1 MSSFVISN
9 KYPCFADELSKMGH
23 NVIYSDTVKAF
34 PQPEQAH
41 ADMQILTINNTVFV
55 LQECEKLKTLPY
67 KENLIICKNKAGKK
81 YPENILLNFL
91 FFNNKLYGKVSAID
105 PTLYKYCVK
114 NDIEIVNINQ
124 GYARCSTLILNNRTA
139 VTADISIKNA
149 LEKDGAEVL
158 LISSGD
164 IKLEGYD
171 YGFIGGASG
180 KISDNTVVFFGNA
193 EMHPCY
199 SSIKEL
205 CLKNKIE
212 IKNEQIKFNKQ
223 LIFDEF
229 SDKNKVKVI
238 TTQPYRGY
246 ILDRNGKFF
255 LRFYFCK
262 RI

>member
-23 NVIYSDTVKAF
+23 NVIFSDTVKAF

-81 YPENILLNFL
+81 YPENVLLNFL
-91 FFNNKLYGKVSAID
+91 FFNDKLYGKVSAID

-171 YGFIGGASG
+171 YGFIGVAS
-180 KISDNTVVFFGNA
+180 
-193 EMHPCY
+193 E
-199 SSIKEL
+199 
-205 CLKNKIE
+205 
-212 IKNEQIKFNKQ
+212 
-223 LIFDEF
+223 
-229 SDKNKVKVI
+229 
-238 TTQPYRGY
+238 YRR
-246 ILDRNGKFF
+246 L
-255 LRFYFCK
+255 
-262 RI
+262 

>member
-67 KENLIICKNKAGKK
+67 KENLIICKSKAGKK

-180 KISDNTVVFFGNA
+180 NITDNTVVFFGNA

-212 IKNEQIKFNKQ
+212 IKI
-223 LIFDEF
+223 LC
-229 SDKNKVKVI
+229 KNMPLTDVGGIVK
-238 TTQPYRGY
+238 
-246 ILDRNGKFF
+246 IL
-255 LRFYFCK
+255 
-262 RI
+262 

>member
-1 MSSFVISN
+1 
-9 KYPCFADELSKMGH
+9 MGH

-124 GYARCSTLILNNRTA
+124 GENHTGADVNLDSFVLEQLAMAEPEKLLVFQIL
-139 VTADISIKNA
+139 
-149 LEKDGAEVL
+149 LFP
-158 LISSGD
+158 SSVSCIPG
-164 IKLEGYD
+164 
-171 YGFIGGASG
+171 
-180 KISDNTVVFFGNA
+180 
-193 EMHPCY
+193 
-199 SSIKEL
+199 
-205 CLKNKIE
+205 
-212 IKNEQIKFNKQ
+212 
-223 LIFDEF
+223 
-229 SDKNKVKVI
+229 
-238 TTQPYRGY
+238 
-246 ILDRNGKFF
+246 
-255 LRFYFCK
+255 
-262 RI
+262 

>member
-9 KYPCFADELSKMGH
+9 KYPCFADELSKTGH
-23 NVIYSDTVKAF
+23 NVIFSDTVKAF

-149 LEKDGAEVL
+149 LEKGGAEVL

-193 EMHPCY
+193 EMHPYY
-199 SSIKEL
+199 SSIREL
-205 CLKNKIE
+205 CSKNKIG
-212 IKNEQIKFNKQ
+212 IKI
-223 LIFDEF
+223 LC
-229 SDKNKVKVI
+229 KNMPLTDVGGIVK
-238 TTQPYRGY
+238 
-246 ILDRNGKFF
+246 IL
-255 LRFYFCK
+255 
-262 RI
+262 